1 MKVQWSVLAL
11 LAVAIVFA
19 ADCRAHKNEALAA
32 ESAQPPIA
40 NPVGP
45 VPGPDRALPLPA
57 NPFAN
62 DPVALVEGKR
72 LFARYNCAGCH
83 GDHGG
88 GGMGPSLRDED
99 WRYGSSDADIFATI
113 AQGRTG
119 MPAWGT
125 KLPAEQIWKITAYIK
140 SMRTPREPEPPTP

>member
-1 MKVQWSVLAL
+1 MKRSIVAAAAIAAL
-11 LAVAIVFA
+11 LAVTA
-19 ADCRAHKNEALAA
+19 CKGHRNEALAA
-32 ESAQPPIA
+32 EGAQPPMA

-62 DPVALVEGKR
+62 DPVAREAGR
-72 LFARYNCAGCH
+72 QLFNRYNCSGCH
-83 GDHGG
+83 GTHGG

-99 WRYGSSDADIFATI
+99 WIYGGSDADIFSSI
-113 AQGRTG
+113 SEGRAHG

-125 KLPAEQIWKITAYIK
+125 KIPAMQVWQLAAYIK
-140 SMRTPREPEPPTP
+140 SMRTPDEPEPPTP

>member
-1 MKVQWSVLAL
+1 MRTTICLAAAAAAVIVLAGC
-11 LAVAIVFA
+11 
-19 ADCRAHKNEALAA
+19 DAHRNEALAA
-32 ESAQPPIA
+32 EGAQPPMA

-62 DPVALVEGKR
+62 DAVARAEGHQ
-72 LFARYNCAGCH
+72 LFARYNCSGCH

-99 WRYGSSDADIFATI
+99 WIYGGSDADIFSSI
-113 AQGRTG
+113 AEGRAHG

-125 KLPAEQIWKITAYIK
+125 KIPAVQVWQLAAYIK
-140 SMRTPREPEPPTP
+140 SMRTPNEPEPPTP